1 MGLNKNVMGRIEHGD
16 RPLRAEEILK
26 LAEIFDV
33 STDFILGKKSANVPK
48 GETLYHKH
56 NEQTAKDL
64 ARKIK
69 DLIDL
74 TENEPDLNFDGLP
87 LTTDNRKLL
96 ANALEIGLELSQRKQ
111 AEHYGNN

>member
-1 MGLNKNVMGRIEHGD
+1 MERLFEKVI
-16 RPLRAEEILK
+16 ALK
-26 LAEIFDV
+26 
-33 STDFILGKKSANVPK
+33 
-48 GETLYHKH
+48 
-56 NEQTAKDL
+56 
-64 ARKIK
+64 RKIK

-111 AEHYGNN
+111 AEHYNNN

>member
-1 MGLNKNVMGRIEHGD
+1 M
-16 RPLRAEEILK
+16 
-26 LAEIFDV
+26 
-33 STDFILGKKSANVPK
+33 
-48 GETLYHKH
+48 
-56 NEQTAKDL
+56 
-64 ARKIK
+64 
-69 DLIDL
+69 IDL